1 MIVNE
6 ALEQVESAQAHTP
19 LSVLADEVKRL
30 RDNNRDL
37 RRRVQ
42 KAEKA
47 ARQTVDRVRREG
59 FSLGRILANAGFSM
73 QEAEIKKLRGKVAH
87 YIGEARYWRD
97 CERVCNAQYNHLR
110 RVSQSRETNGYHR
123 ENEV

>member
-1 MIVNE
+1 MTVNE
-6 ALEQVESAQAHTP
+6 ALEHAESVQADHP

-30 RDNNRDL
+30 RDDSRDL

-42 KAEKA
+42 QAEKA
-47 ARQTVDRVRREG
+47 ARYTVDRVRREG
-59 FSLGRILANAGFSM
+59 YSLGRVLANAGYSM
-73 QEAEIKKLRGKVAH
+73 QEAEIKKLREKVAY

-110 RVSQSRETNGYHR
+110 RVSQSMRT
-123 ENEV
+123 